1 MKVTRIIFYDL
12 NELNLV
18 VTCIEKDC
26 LKKINRYT
34 IRSVKRMLDKLKRAI
49 QFYEEVISLPHKGEI
64 ARELRNEDDVFL
76 LLLYSEMIGIPNPVF
91 YYSLEL
97 YPYIIE
103 EFHEWHLRM
112 GMEKSPLSGIRCC

>member
-1 MKVTRIIFYDL
+1 
-12 NELNLV
+12 
-18 VTCIEKDC
+18 
-26 LKKINRYT
+26 
-34 IRSVKRMLDKLKRAI
+34 MLDKIKKAI
-49 QFYEEVISLPHKGEI
+49 KFYEDVISLPHKGEI
-64 ARELRNEDDVFL
+64 ARELRAEDDLFL

-103 EFHEWHLRM
+103 DFHDWHLRM